1 MRLPIPKE
9 KMKMKKSLSALLAIV
24 LIAAFALSA
33 CGSQPATTQAP
44 APAAT
49 EAPAVA
55 ATEAPA
61 IVATEAPVATETPAT
76 TIAAPA
82 EDTVVAMVPAAS
94 GAPFDIKGK
103 TVCYII
109 PSLANPFLNGVA
121 TSVTEKFKADGVVVK
136 VYGADEGGLN
146 QQFDQIENCISMKVD
161 FMYVMAAGEIDQLMP
176 AIEQV
181 KAAGIMMMGVPPQKL
196 APFDAIMHTSQ
207 LEDGKK
213 VAKMACDFINA
224 VYPAAADGTVETAII
239 GAASSSVG
247 MNLRDKGYSTITE
260 ICPKVKLVAHVDI
273 STDSIPAGQAA
284 AENVLTANPNVK
296 VFLGQSSAHAQG
308 IANAIKALPG
318 VDLSKYGV
326 FAGDMDPSMIPT
338 VTGCADPYKGFV
350 AIGGTALDQATYDQM
365 KKMLQGIEHPNIIND
380 VLDPINCDFSTIAP
394 K

>member
-1 MRLPIPKE
+1 
-9 KMKMKKSLSALLAIV
+9 MKKHLTVLLAIL

-33 CGSQPATTQAP
+33 CGSQPAATPQAP
-44 APAAT
+44 AQAPT
-49 EAPAVA
+49 EAPKATDVPVA
-55 ATEAPA
+55 ATEAPTA
-61 IVATEAPVATETPAT
+61 LAATEAG
-76 TIAAPA
+76 PA
-82 EDTVVAMVPAAS
+82 EDTTVSMVPAKP

-109 PSLANPFLNGVA
+109 PSLANPFLNGVS
-121 TSVTEKFKADGVVVK
+121 TSVTEKFKADGVTVN

-161 FMYVMAAGEIDQLMP
+161 FMYVMAAGEIDQLVP
-176 AIEQV
+176 AIEEAK
-181 KAAGIMMMGVPPQKL
+181 KAEIMVMGVPPQKL

-207 LEDGKK
+207 LEDGQK
-213 VAKMACDFINA
+213 VAKMACDFIEA
-224 VYPAAADGTVETAII
+224 KYPEAANGSVETAII
-239 GAASSSVG
+239 GGASSSVG
-247 MNLRDKGYSTITE
+247 MHLRDQGYSTITE

-284 AENVLTANPNVK
+284 AENVLTANPNTK

-318 VDLSKYGV
+318 VDLSEYGV

-338 VTGCADPYKGFV
+338 VTSCADPYKGFV
-350 AIGGTALDQATYDQM
+350 AIGGSALDQATYDQI
-365 KKMLQGIEHPNIIND
+365 KKMLQGVEHPNIIND
-380 VLDPINCDFSTIAP
+380 VLEPIHCDFTTLTA